1 MNKTA
6 VAALGFLLGAASGA
20 AGAWYILKTRYEQ
33 MAQEEIDSVKDVFR
47 KRCNELKEQ
56 IDPKKDDSDTETVDD
71 PIAAE
76 TAKNIIDYSS
86 YSTKSD
92 KIAEVVK
99 QDKHINSDPPY
110 VITPEEFSEFE
121 DYSTISLYFFRDQIL
136 TDDDYELL
144 EDVDDVIGFESLN
157 HFGEYEDDA
166 VYVRNDRLK
175 TDYEIL
181 RDERTYQEAC
191 KERAGV

>member
-6 VAALGFLLGAASGA
+6 AAALGFLLGAASGA

-56 IDPKKDDSDTETVDD
+56 IDPKKDDSDTEIVDD
-71 PIAAE
+71 PIAVE
-76 TAKNIIDYSS
+76 TAKSIIDYSS

-92 KIAEVVK
+92 KIAEDVK
-99 QDKHINSDPPY
+99 QDKHVNSDPPY

>member
-6 VAALGFLLGAASGA
+6 AAALGFLLGAASGA

-47 KRCNELKEQ
+47 KRYNELKEQ
-56 IDPKKDDSDTETVDD
+56 IDPKKDEDPDTEIIDD
-71 PIAAE
+71 PIAVE

-92 KIAEVVK
+92 KIVENTEHVN
-99 QDKHINSDPPY
+99 IDPPY

-121 DYSTISLYFFRDQIL
+121 DYGTISLYFFRDQIL

>member
-1 MNKTA
+1 
-6 VAALGFLLGAASGA
+6 
-20 AGAWYILKTRYEQ
+20 

-56 IDPKKDDSDTETVDD
+56 IDPKKDDSDTEIVDD
-71 PIAAE
+71 SIAVE
-76 TAKNIIDYSS
+76 TAKSIIDYSS

-92 KIAEVVK
+92 KIAEDVK